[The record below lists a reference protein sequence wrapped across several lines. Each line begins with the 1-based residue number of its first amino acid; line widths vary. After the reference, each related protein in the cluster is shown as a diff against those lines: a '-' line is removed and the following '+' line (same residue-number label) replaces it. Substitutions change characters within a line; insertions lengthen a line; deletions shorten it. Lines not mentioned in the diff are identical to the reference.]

1 MSLRTDLKVSLRPNV
16 LLARYT
22 TMQVGGE
29 ALYFAEPTCEDEL
42 LEAIEF
48 ARQEKISFMVLGK
61 GSNVIFPDAG
71 YPGLVITLIHFQDNR
86 IEFDPENPRVT
97 VSSGVHLY
105 RFALACRNAGLGGA
119 EFLANIPGTL
129 GGAVVMNAGFS
140 RFPGQLNEIGDLV
153 EEVTVLSEDGSK
165 ERLARKDLA
174 FSYRHSNLEGRIV
187 LEAKLLLWRRKP
199 EEIEKEIRANFD
211 YRNRK
216 QDLLH
221 PSSGSI
227 FKNPKAPNP
236 SAGQLIEKL
245 GLKGTRVGSA
255 MVSEKHG
262 NYIINCGQ
270 AKSSD
275 VIELIEKIQKTVLD
289 ATEVFLE
296 REVRI
301 IEKP

>member
-16 LLARYT
+16 SLARFT

-29 ALYFAEPTCEDEL
+29 AQYFAEPTCEEEL
-42 LEAIEF
+42 LEAVEF
-48 ARQEKISFMVLGK
+48 ARQERIPFMILGK
-61 GSNVIFPDAG
+61 GSNVIFSDSG
-71 YPGLVITLIHFQDNR
+71 YPGLIITLIHFEDNR
-86 IEFDPENPRVT
+86 IEFDTESPRVA

-105 RFALACRNAGLGGA
+105 RFAIACRNAGLGGA

-129 GGAVVMNAGFS
+129 GGAVIMIAGFS
-140 RFPGQLNEIGDLV
+140 RFAGQLNEIGDLI
-153 EEVTVLSEDGSK
+153 EEVTVMDYEGKK
-165 ERLARKDLA
+165 EKLAKKDLR
-174 FSYRHSNLEGRIV
+174 FSYRYSNIEGRII
-187 LEAKLLLWRRKP
+187 LEAKLRLWRRKY
-199 EEIEKEIRANFD
+199 EDIEKEIRANFD

-216 QDLLH
+216 QDLNH
-221 PSSGSI
+221 PSSGSV
-227 FKNPKAPNP
+227 FKNPPRPHP

-245 GLKGTRVGSA
+245 GLKGTKVGGA
-255 MVSEKHG
+255 MVSERHG